1 MFIYSLLG
9 LTILIENND
18 SISFIKLK
26 TNFWVNMEDEV
37 RIPLIIL
44 YTTDDLSGF
53 DPVRLIDLSFVAS
66 QPALRS
72 NWSVLYSRKITFQT
86 ELSDWG
92 PVM

>member
-1 MFIYSLLG
+1 
-9 LTILIENND
+9 
-18 SISFIKLK
+18 
-26 TNFWVNMEDEV
+26 MEDEV

-53 DPVRLIDLSFVAS
+53 DPVRLTDLSLVAS
-66 QPALRS
+66 QPVLRS
-72 NWSVLYSRKITFQT
+72 NWSVLYSRQITFQT